1 MPMREEVK
9 LYLRRLT
16 PLLILFLGLPLLS
29 YLIWRFYP
37 EKKLEVILVD
47 KTVPNR
53 DYREHTGVIWALN
66 HGKFKKNTGAD
77 YLVDQDY
84 FGFFPDG
91 TQDKKGV
98 VKDLEGKS
106 EEEIKRLV
114 SESDLVFLADT
125 YGVYE
130 SDFGQ
135 VQQEK
140 KIYGGLGKSEIE
152 LVRQA
157 KDQGKYLIA
166 EFNSMASPTSKSVRS
181 EFENLMGVKWTGWI
195 ARYFDELNPEEN
207 EEIPLWLLEMYSFQG
222 SSWDFTGPGM
232 VFIRD
237 SGEVEVF
244 VYGRDYQN
252 KVPLVRTQ
260 KMNKHG
266 YKLPQ
271 VIPYPDWMD
280 IVLVER
286 DYQVISY
293 YDIDPSTVGYERLK
307 KMGLPRFFPSAV
319 FREINGGRQYY
330 FSGDFSDMDPNLGYH
345 TFAGLP
351 TLWRGFYVTADHTN
365 RHSFYWNYF
374 LPLLEQVF
382 NEAGKKT
389 P

>member
-1 MPMREEVK
+1 MREELK
-9 LYLRRLT
+9 LYFRRLT
-16 PLLILFLGLPLLS
+16 PLLILFVGLPLLS
-29 YLIWRFYP
+29 FLIWRFFP
-37 EKKLEVILVD
+37 DKKLQVILID

-53 DYREHTGVIWALN
+53 DYREHAGVIWALN
-66 HGKFKKNTGAD
+66 HGKFKMGSGEE

-84 FGFFPDG
+84 YGFFPAENKED
-91 TQDKKGV
+91 KGV

-106 EEEIKRLV
+106 EEEIKKMV
-114 SESDLVFLADT
+114 SESDIVVLSDT

-152 LVRQA
+152 LIRQA
-157 KDQGKYLIA
+157 KEQGKYLIA
-166 EFNSMASPTSKSVRS
+166 EFNSMASPTPKSIRS

-195 ARYFDELNPEEN
+195 ARYFDELNPAIN
-207 EEIPLWLLEMYSFQG
+207 EEIPLWLVEMYSFQEENWG
-222 SSWDFTGPGM
+222 FSGPGM

-237 SGEVEVF
+237 TGEVEVF
-244 VYGRDYQN
+244 VYGTDYQN

-271 VIPYPDWMD
+271 VIPYPDWID

-293 YDIDPSTVGYERLK
+293 FDIDPSTSGYERLR

-351 TLWRGFYVTADHTN
+351 MLWRGFYVTADHTN

-374 LPLLEQVF
+374 QPLLEQVF
-382 NEAGKKT
+382 DQAANKNQ
-389 P
+389 

>member
-1 MPMREEVK
+1 MREEVK
-9 LYLRRLT
+9 VYFRRLT
-16 PLLILFLGLPLLS
+16 PLLILFVGFPLLS
-29 YLIWRFYP
+29 LLIWRFSP
-37 EKKLEVILVD
+37 EKNLQVILVD

-53 DYREHTGVIWALN
+53 EFREHTGVVWALN
-66 HGKFKKNTGAD
+66 HGKFKKANGEE

-84 FGFFPDG
+84 FGFFPDENKE
-91 TQDKKGV
+91 KKGQIL
-98 VKDLEGKS
+98 DLEGKS
-106 EEEIKRLV
+106 TDEIREKV
-114 SESDLVFLADT
+114 SESDLVFIADT

-130 SDFGQ
+130 SDFSP
-135 VQQEK
+135 VQQER
-140 KIYGGLGKSEIE
+140 KIYGGMGKPEIE
-152 LVRQA
+152 LIRQA

-166 EFNSMASPTSKSVRS
+166 EFNSMASPTPKSIRS

-195 ARYFDELNPEEN
+195 ARYFDELNPEVN
-207 EEIPLWLLEMYSFQG
+207 PEIPLWLVEMYSFQEKKWTFSG
-222 SSWDFTGPGM
+222 SGM

-244 VYGRDYQN
+244 VHGLDYQN

-260 KMNKHG
+260 KINKHG

-293 YDIDPSTVGYERLK
+293 FDIDPSTLGYERLK

-319 FREINGGRQYY
+319 FREISGGRQYY
-330 FSGDFSDMDPNLGYH
+330 FAGDFSDMDPDLGYH

-374 LPLLEQVF
+374 QPLLDQIF
-382 NEAGKKT
+382 DEAAKKKK